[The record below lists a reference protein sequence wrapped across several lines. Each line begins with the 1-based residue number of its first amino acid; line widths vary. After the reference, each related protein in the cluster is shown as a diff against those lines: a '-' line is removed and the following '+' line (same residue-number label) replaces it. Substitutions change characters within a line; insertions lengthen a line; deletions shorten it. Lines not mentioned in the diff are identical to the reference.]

1 MIRHAGLFLTASL
14 PVFPLVVV
22 MIEPPSVALL
32 VPLIGLPPLLT
43 PVLIAALGAAVAVSA
58 IAVRANVEHCAALV
72 AATNSMKKN
81 RFAMYQR
88 HTPS

>member
-32 VPLIGLPPLLT
+32 VPLIGFPPLLT
-43 PVLIAALGAAVAVSA
+43 PALIAALGAAIAVSA
-58 IAVRANVEHCAALV
+58 IAVRADEEHCV
-72 AATNSMKKN
+72 AQLTATNSIKEN
-81 RFAMYQR
+81 RFAVYQR
-88 HTPS
+88 HT